1 MIVCKY
7 VKIFTHRGLHP
18 IHSYVTSNSERYLRY
33 IANVSISRQ
42 RHWRKTEAYLTSG
55 KGSLWKRWKEYFH
68 FQSIFLHCLVGFWIY
83 LKPGGTPWRFW
94 WRSLEKSNL
103 KVCSLCPKKKMPNIW
118 QNIRLKHISKFNSIF
133 KMSKTALH
141 RLFGNIFGRFND
153 IFTAFTTIT
162 IMVPVHILYGPNTA
176 LIIFEHLYRR
186 IRFDMSKRRLK
197 VL

>member
-1 MIVCKY
+1 
-7 VKIFTHRGLHP
+7 
-18 IHSYVTSNSERYLRY
+18 
-33 IANVSISRQ
+33 
-42 RHWRKTEAYLTSG
+42 
-55 KGSLWKRWKEYFH
+55 
-68 FQSIFLHCLVGFWIY
+68 
-83 LKPGGTPWRFW
+83 
-94 WRSLEKSNL
+94 
-103 KVCSLCPKKKMPNIW
+103 
-118 QNIRLKHISKFNSIF
+118 
-133 KMSKTALH
+133 MSKTALH